1 MFCGRP
7 KVSKVTCIIFTY
19 HLYRKG
25 DAQQK
30 CVTFVRVTLGC
41 FLHSVGY
48 FTPNYKTGYLTPITL
63 QKHSLKPLS

>member
-1 MFCGRP
+1 M
-7 KVSKVTCIIFTY
+7 SKVTCIIFVR

-41 FLHSVGY
+41 FLHSVLINSDDMSEA
-48 FTPNYKTGYLTPITL
+48 FAMTASENQL
-63 QKHSLKPLS
+63 